1 MRLYIFRSSA
11 ARRVDAFG
19 SRGASLVQLL
29 RGARGVSVTF
39 LRLEANGVLG
49 RHAAGAD
56 QLLLVVEGSGWA
68 GGAGD
73 HSTGVAAGALIFWSA
88 GEPREVRAGG
98 DGFTALIIEGE
109 GLAPDE
115 ALQGL
120 TLKGI

>member
-1 MRLYIFRSSA
+1 MRLYIFRSNA
-11 ARRVDAFG
+11 ARRVDAPG

-29 RGARGVSVTF
+29 RGARNVTVTF
-39 LRLEANGVLG
+39 LRLEPNGALG

-73 HSTGVAAGALIFWSA
+73 YSTGIAGGALVFWGA
-88 GEPREVRAGG
+88 GESRELRAGG
-98 DGFTALIIEGE
+98 DGLTALIVEGE
-109 GLAPDE
+109 GLAPND

-120 TLKGI
+120 TLQGA